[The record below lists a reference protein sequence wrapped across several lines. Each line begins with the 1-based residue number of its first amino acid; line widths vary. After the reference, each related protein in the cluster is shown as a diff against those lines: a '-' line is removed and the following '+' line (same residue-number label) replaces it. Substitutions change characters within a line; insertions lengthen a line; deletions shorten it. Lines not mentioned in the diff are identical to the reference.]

1 MKQMKGHFDNIRDE
15 YAYEG
20 EYQEFC
26 GDEKDYQRFKKTMY
40 AFCMAFGLLVM
51 AGGLTMAGRMSATP
65 SVLIPFVLTVL
76 CAVICVYDVMRICG
90 DGMQLKEKTVKVL
103 LPAGKVMGILIALS
117 AIVSVITSLVV
128 LIRYG
133 TEGQTL
139 PVVLYPLSALIMA
152 VCGGLF
158 SFYIH
163 RNIN

>member
-1 MKQMKGHFDNIRDE
+1 MKQMKGHFDNIRAE

-20 EYQEFC
+20 EYEAFP
-26 GDEKDYQRFKKTMY
+26 GDEKDYERFRKTMY
-40 AFCMAFGLLVM
+40 AFCMAFGLLVA

-117 AIVSVITSLVV
+117 SAAGVITSLIV

-133 TEGQTL
+133 TEGQTF
-139 PVVLYPLSALIMA
+139 PVVLYPVSAIIMA
-152 VCGGLF
+152 IFGGMF
-158 SFYIH
+158 AFYIH
-163 RNIN
+163 RNTN